1 MSVVVQYVQL
11 LVKLNGRIVA
21 ILFISDPNSYLTF
34 NGAALFYTDIGSIAV
49 RQVRA
54 GNTGSLQG
62 S

>member
-1 MSVVVQYVQL
+1 M
-11 LVKLNGRIVA
+11 NGRTVA
-21 ILFISDPNSYLTF
+21 KLFTADPNKYVTF

>member
-1 MSVVVQYVQL
+1 MQL
-11 LVKLNGRIVA
+11 AIKLKGKTVA
-21 ILFISDPNSYLTF
+21 ILLTAEPNKYVTF